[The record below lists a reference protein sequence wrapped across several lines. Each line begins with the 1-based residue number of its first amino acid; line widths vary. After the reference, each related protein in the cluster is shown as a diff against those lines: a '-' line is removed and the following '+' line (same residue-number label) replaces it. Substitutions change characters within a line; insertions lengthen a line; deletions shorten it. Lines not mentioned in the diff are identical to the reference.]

1 MGLGRSQATELHGA
15 YCGGHGT
22 PFCPKDRRITTTPFE
37 FKMPKVIAARPLLA
51 RRSSA
56 ESAADSRAIGVDG
69 APRAGSGRAFC

>member
-37 FKMPKVIAARPLLA
+37 FKMPKVIAARRVGRIGRPLNAGVLIA
-51 RRSSA
+51 NISS
-56 ESAADSRAIGVDG
+56 SV
-69 APRAGSGRAFC
+69 GSEG

>member
-1 MGLGRSQATELHGA
+1 MTMRIILLLMACGRTRMGLGRSQATELHGA

-56 ESAADSRAIGVDG
+56 
-69 APRAGSGRAFC
+69 

>member
-1 MGLGRSQATELHGA
+1 MDLGRSQATELHGA

-56 ESAADSRAIGVDG
+56 
-69 APRAGSGRAFC
+69 